1 MTGRARVVV
10 VGGGVAG
17 LVAARALAR
26 RCDVVLLEAG
36 AHPGGKLK
44 TGELLGRPL
53 DLGPDAFITRNNAA
67 AQLCRQLGLGD
78 ALTPPATGSA
88 AVFARGRLRPLPA
101 GLALGVPT
109 DLAALWRSGIVARSA
124 VLRAAADLVLPGL
137 AAPDGLVELAA
148 AGTADPTVAEV
159 VGGRLGAAVLDAL
172 VDPLLGGINAS
183 DVRALSFA
191 AAAPQLAERVAGRHS
206 LMRGLRAVPAGQ
218 APANPADAAGTARP
232 AAPADGTG
240 QADPLFFG
248 LRGGLGR
255 LVERLVAACEGEGV
269 EIVTAVAAEHLAC
282 LGEGAW
288 RVHAGGR
295 AFDGEAVVL
304 ALPAY
309 GAAGLLAEV
318 APELG
323 RECEA
328 IPYAS
333 VATVGLAWPESAV
346 PPALSEQ
353 LAALAGAAG
362 ARGEDRGSASVL
374 PGNGVLV
381 PRSARHLV
389 TAATFTSTKWP
400 GSAPAGQ
407 VVIRASAGRH
417 GDDRAAGLHDE
428 ALVARVRSD
437 LREILGIGDLPLATV
452 VTRWPR
458 AFPQYVSGHLAR
470 VARIGELVRAHPG
483 LALAGAAYGG
493 IGIPACV
500 ASGERAAATIAAA
513 LEQ

>member
-26 RCDVVLLEAG
+26 RCDVVLLEADG
-36 AHPGGKLK
+36 HPGGKLR

-53 DLGPDAFITRNNAA
+53 DLGPDAFITRNGAA
-67 AQLCRQLGLGD
+67 AQLCRQLGLED
-78 ALTPPATGSA
+78 ELTPPASGSA

-109 DLAALWRSGIVARSA
+109 DLVALWRSGIVKRSA

-137 AAPDGLVELAA
+137 AAPAGLIELAT
-148 AGTADPTVAEV
+148 AGTADPTVAAV
-159 VGGRLGAAVLDAL
+159 VGGRLGTAVLDAL

-191 AAAPQLAERVAGRHS
+191 AAAPQLAERAAGRHS
-206 LMRGLRAVPAGQ
+206 LLRALRATGQ
-218 APANPADAAGTARP
+218 KAANPAAAGTADPPGTADAARP
-232 AAPADGTG
+232 
-240 QADPLFFG
+240 DPLFLG
-248 LRGGLGR
+248 LRGGLGL
-255 LVERLVAACEGEGV
+255 LVERLVAACEDGGV
-269 EIVTAVAAEHLAC
+269 EIVTALAAEHLARA
-282 LGEGAW
+282 GDPGW
-288 RVHAGGR
+288 RVHAGAR
-295 AFDGEAVVL
+295 AFDADGLVL

-309 GAAGLLAEV
+309 GAAGLLAE
-318 APELG
+318 ADPELAS
-323 RECEA
+323 ECGA

-333 VATVGLAWPESAV
+333 VATVALAWAESAV
-346 PPALSEQ
+346 PPALSGQ
-353 LAALAGAAG
+353 LAALVGRVG
-362 ARGEDRGSASVL
+362 GRGGEEGSAAVL

-381 PRSARHLV
+381 PRSSRHLV

-400 GSAPAGQ
+400 GSAPPGQ
-407 VVIRASAGRH
+407 VVVRASAGRH
-417 GDDRAAGLHDE
+417 GDDRAAGLHDG

-437 LREILGIGDLPLATV
+437 LREILGIGDLPLASV
-452 VTRWPR
+452 VARWPR

-470 VARIGELVRAHPG
+470 VARIEKLVRAHPA
-483 LALAGAAYGG
+483 LTLAGAAFDG

-500 ASGERAAATIAAA
+500 ASGERAADSVAAA
-513 LEQ
+513 LER